1 MKKLLATLVA
11 ISMMAISMTAC
22 GGSDTSTEDEDTTTT
37 TVAETEA
44 DAGDTSDDETDDTS
58 ADDSS
63 EEVSEADT
71 EAETQADVL
80 VLPDGVIAE
89 DGDAYIAFG
98 DEQWWLQ
105 YDGTDSTPLS
115 YGATVVHIDGE
126 GTYTVGLDASN
137 DDAVYM
143 NGVDSIGGCNF
154 CGVIIQNG
162 EALFPDQSVAITI
175 DKVTIDGVDVELVAN
190 NYTNYE
196 DGNLRTNVYNYYVET
211 APTEDVWTASGSLD
225 NISAQII
232 PAEAFSSF
240 STIEITFTISNT
252 GDATASAGDTSE
264 AEADTSEGDV
274 ETDAETADDAS
285 AEAE

>member
-37 TVAETEA
+37 VAETEA
-44 DAGDTSDDETDDTS
+44 DAGDTSDGETDDTS

-63 EEVSEADT
+63 EEVSEAD
-71 EAETQADVL
+71 VL
-80 VLPDGVIAE
+80 VLPDGVKAE
-89 DGDAYIAFG
+89 DGDAYLAFG

-105 YDGTDSTPLS
+105 YDGADDKPLS

-143 NGVDSIGGCNF
+143 NGVDSIGGCSF

-162 EALFPDQSVAITI
+162 EALFPDQPIAITI

-196 DGNLRTNVYNYYVET
+196 DGNLRANVYNPYVEDI
-211 APTEDVWTASGSLD
+211 PTEDVWTASGSLD
-225 NISAQII
+225 NISPMIV
-232 PAEAFSSF
+232 PEEAFSSF

-285 AEAE
+285 AEAETNPEAE